1 MRMTN
6 ITFTSEAGVQYYV
19 YVSAQDEDNDPTTD
33 DNGTFELSFTC
44 TPVVEGCTD
53 PGACNYDESAT
64 ADDGSC
70 ELFSCLCPDSTGN
83 ALQFNMFDSYG
94 DGWDIANY
102 VITDLNNDTVAS
114 GNLNDAFISVDA
126 DNIAGNDS
134 GYDLLCLQDGCYI
147 IIVEGGNCQVK
158 FLGRCWT
165 RWRSVGCWWSNRWY
179 LPYSWRCSLWMYRF
193 RCLQLR

>member
-1 MRMTN
+1 MN

-126 DNIAGNDS
+126 DNIAEMTVVTTS
-134 GYDLLCLQDGCYI
+134 CACRT
-147 IIVEGGNCQVK
+147 VV
-158 FLGRCWT
+158 T
-165 RWRSVGCWWSNRWY
+165 SS
-179 LPYSWRCSLWMYRF
+179 SLKV
-193 RCLQLR
+193 